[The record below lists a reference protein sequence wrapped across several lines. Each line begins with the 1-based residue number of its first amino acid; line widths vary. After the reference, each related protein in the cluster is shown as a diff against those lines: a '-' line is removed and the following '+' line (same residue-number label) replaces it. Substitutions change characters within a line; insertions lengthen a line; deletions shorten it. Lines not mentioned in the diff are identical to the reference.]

1 MTKKL
6 LAAALIACLSAGAY
20 AESHEYKHY
29 EQHERKEQH
38 EKFKHEQREE
48 RDRHEAR
55 DEHKRAEE
63 IAHHD
68 AAPGNAHVEFHHDG
82 VNGAQFTH

>member
-6 LAAALIACLSAGAY
+6 FAATLIACLSAGAY
-20 AESHEYKHY
+20 AKSHDYKHY

-38 EKFKHEQREE
+38 EKFKLEQREQ
-48 RDRHEAR
+48 RDRHEVR

-82 VNGAQFTH
+82 ANGVQFTH